1 MEFGD
6 KATSAIRKMQA
17 FYSLARSARLTASV
31 RNSCI
36 ENQEPIL
43 QLVGLDGSDNPSQQG
58 ITGIS
63 GWIAR
68 IYRKFKGGT
77 AEALVEQGI
86 QFQSKQATL
95 GLPYQQRREGED
107 EFDSIPF
114 RFPLRSTPTQHQL
127 GGCDRRT
134 ILDRLGGALGFG
146 GRGSAVGGGGRCC
159 RMAGRGRGAG
169 RRRGSTRRPV
179 GGLAAPPRG
188 EKGSE

>member
-1 MEFGD
+1 
-6 KATSAIRKMQA
+6 
-17 FYSLARSARLTASV
+17 
-31 RNSCI
+31 
-36 ENQEPIL
+36 
-43 QLVGLDGSDNPSQQG
+43 VGLDGSDNPSRQG

-86 QFQSKQATL
+86 QFQSEQATL

-127 GGCDRRT
+127 GGYD
-134 ILDRLGGALGFG
+134 
-146 GRGSAVGGGGRCC
+146 
-159 RMAGRGRGAG
+159 
-169 RRRGSTRRPV
+169 
-179 GGLAAPPRG
+179 
-188 EKGSE
+188 